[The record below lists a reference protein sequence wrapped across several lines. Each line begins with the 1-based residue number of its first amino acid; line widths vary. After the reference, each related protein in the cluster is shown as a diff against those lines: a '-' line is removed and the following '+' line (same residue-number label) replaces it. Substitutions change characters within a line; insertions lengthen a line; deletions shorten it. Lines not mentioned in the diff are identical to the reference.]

1 MTHKHSEKE
10 TRYLREIVGAGGT
23 KVHYFGGTPEQ
34 RREIARERKAQRR
47 VTNQSR
53 QDYKYK
59 AERRHREAERK
70 QKAAAK
76 RARRQGI
83 SK

>member
-47 VTNQSR
+47 VTNQAR
-53 QDYKYK
+53 AAAQVK
-59 AERRHREAERK
+59 EMR
-70 QKAAAK
+70 KAAGGAGK
-76 RARRQGI
+76 
-83 SK
+83 